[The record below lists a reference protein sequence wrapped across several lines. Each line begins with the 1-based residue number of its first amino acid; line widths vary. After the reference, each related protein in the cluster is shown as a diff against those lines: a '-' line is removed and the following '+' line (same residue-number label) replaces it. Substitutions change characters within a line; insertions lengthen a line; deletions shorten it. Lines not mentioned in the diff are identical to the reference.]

1 MEGLEGRSFHDHL
14 TQIKAVLSNI
24 IIHNRVL
31 FLVCLKA
38 VKGRLFVW
46 EAFTTYF
53 SSEAGGPLAS
63 SIIISRNQKALLRP
77 NNNVISGNFISMSCH
92 FSLNLVT
99 PFTIFYKSLYFVSP
113 YNINTLNSECV
124 YMCVC
129 IYVVSVC
136 MRVCVLNF
144 KLYLCI
150 VCVEECVCMCSGPSL
165 VPNTHTRA
173 HAPHLS

>member
-1 MEGLEGRSFHDHL
+1 MCVCVSMFVCVRVCPCKSKLFFPTSF
-14 TQIKAVLSNI
+14 TTGFF
-24 IIHNRVL
+24 
-31 FLVCLKA
+31 FLVCVKA

-124 YMCVC
+124 CVCECVYMCVC

-136 MRVCVLNF
+136 MRVCV
-144 KLYLCI
+144 C
-150 VCVEECVCMCSGPSL
+150 
-165 VPNTHTRA
+165 
-173 HAPHLS
+173 

>member
-1 MEGLEGRSFHDHL
+1 M
-14 TQIKAVLSNI
+14 
-24 IIHNRVL
+24 
-31 FLVCLKA
+31 
-38 VKGRLFVW
+38 W

-124 YMCVC
+124 SVCICVYVYMWYQFVCVC
-129 IYVVSVC
+129 VC
-136 MRVCVLNF
+136 
-144 KLYLCI
+144 
-150 VCVEECVCMCSGPSL
+150 
-165 VPNTHTRA
+165 
-173 HAPHLS
+173 

>member
-1 MEGLEGRSFHDHL
+1 M
-14 TQIKAVLSNI
+14 
-24 IIHNRVL
+24 
-31 FLVCLKA
+31 
-38 VKGRLFVW
+38 W

-124 YMCVC
+124 
-129 IYVVSVC
+129 
-136 MRVCVLNF
+136 
-144 KLYLCI
+144 
-150 VCVEECVCMCSGPSL
+150 
-165 VPNTHTRA
+165 
-173 HAPHLS
+173 

>member
-1 MEGLEGRSFHDHL
+1 M
-14 TQIKAVLSNI
+14 
-24 IIHNRVL
+24 
-31 FLVCLKA
+31 
-38 VKGRLFVW
+38 W

-63 SIIISRNQKALLRP
+63 SIIISRNQTALLRP

-113 YNINTLNSECV
+113 YNINTLNSVCVCV
-124 YMCVC
+124 Y
-129 IYVVSVC
+129 VC
-136 MRVCVLNF
+136 MYICGISLYACVCVLNF